1 MSYRPASFMHP
12 ADMVVNEMSRAD
24 ELAISTVDHDELVTL
39 LAASFPLGEW
49 LNTVVYRAQ
58 TGEIAVTLKYGK
70 KGLVSNTLESNMRLY
85 R

>member
-1 MSYRPASFMHP
+1 MHP
-12 ADMVVNEMSRAD
+12 ADMVVNEMSLAD
-24 ELAISTVDHDELVTL
+24 ELAIFTVDHDELVTL

-49 LNTVVYRAQ
+49 LDTVVYRAQ

-70 KGLVSNTLESNMRLY
+70 SALSNTPESNMRLY

>member
-1 MSYRPASFMHP
+1 MHP

-49 LNTVVYRAQ
+49 LDTVV
-58 TGEIAVTLKYGK
+58 
-70 KGLVSNTLESNMRLY
+70 
-85 R
+85 